1 MENEL
6 ISFSL
11 NNSSINYLKNKQLYD
26 VTLKSKNFEEIFKI
40 LSNLES
46 LYDNINNSKEKLKE
60 ILTKLKKDFN
70 ICGILVDLIQVMIHN
85 DSKEFETEL
94 KVKNYNNIIGNIVF
108 SIFLKKINKEYA
120 EYLNK
125 LPKNIM
131 MFFLNVKAILSKKD
145 EKYELKFVLKKNS
158 KIIYDLDS
166 LKDVETP
173 LNFNSK
179 ISKLYYENLIKEK
192 EKQKEEL
199 NRQNL
204 SQLINK
210 TEQDNFIYTN
220 TSKDNIGNI
229 NIIDK
234 ISDEKI
240 KKLIYE
246 NIEKDIEKLLTKK
259 IKKISYS
266 LKSIPDFLQETNYP
280 LRLVD
285 AMGVIFKVKKEPK
298 VTTIEIA
305 SLLNSNKMKIIHY
318 PNSWKFQPY
327 ERQIL
332 LLKNVPIKINQN
344 FEIIIE
350 NPLQN
355 SVEVI
360 GLLEK
365 HLYILL
371 KSFRIPLSINFSS
384 LIDLLNPI
392 IYRSIKKYL
401 IIIKD
406 ITKITSRYDKEYPS
420 NVIDKFPYLRFF
432 AKCLIDDGS
441 YEAEMNLYD
450 LMAQKILRFNYSQLE
465 KIQENSQTVNN
476 YIIYQKPYGDENII
490 KKNFMDDI
498 FPKQFICYCVPYS
511 KIANKHFKEN
521 KYEKYLGN
529 LGQKNHEI
537 QNKFMNTAFIN
548 GDLFYEKDYYTNK
561 NLLTP
566 KPLLKCIYLEEI
578 K

>member
-220 TSKDNIGNI
+220 T
-229 NIIDK
+229 
-234 ISDEKI
+234 
-240 KKLIYE
+240 
-246 NIEKDIEKLLTKK
+246 
-259 IKKISYS
+259 
-266 LKSIPDFLQETNYP
+266 
-280 LRLVD
+280 
-285 AMGVIFKVKKEPK
+285 
-298 VTTIEIA
+298 
-305 SLLNSNKMKIIHY
+305 
-318 PNSWKFQPY
+318 
-327 ERQIL
+327 
-332 LLKNVPIKINQN
+332 
-344 FEIIIE
+344 
-350 NPLQN
+350 
-355 SVEVI
+355 
-360 GLLEK
+360 
-365 HLYILL
+365 
-371 KSFRIPLSINFSS
+371 
-384 LIDLLNPI
+384 
-392 IYRSIKKYL
+392 
-401 IIIKD
+401 
-406 ITKITSRYDKEYPS
+406 
-420 NVIDKFPYLRFF
+420 
-432 AKCLIDDGS
+432 
-441 YEAEMNLYD
+441 
-450 LMAQKILRFNYSQLE
+450 
-465 KIQENSQTVNN
+465 
-476 YIIYQKPYGDENII
+476 
-490 KKNFMDDI
+490 
-498 FPKQFICYCVPYS
+498 
-511 KIANKHFKEN
+511 
-521 KYEKYLGN
+521 
-529 LGQKNHEI
+529 
-537 QNKFMNTAFIN
+537 
-548 GDLFYEKDYYTNK
+548 
-561 NLLTP
+561 
-566 KPLLKCIYLEEI
+566 
-578 K
+578 

>member
-210 TEQDNFIYTN
+210 TEQDNFI
-220 TSKDNIGNI
+220 
-229 NIIDK
+229 
-234 ISDEKI
+234 
-240 KKLIYE
+240 
-246 NIEKDIEKLLTKK
+246 
-259 IKKISYS
+259 
-266 LKSIPDFLQETNYP
+266 
-280 LRLVD
+280 
-285 AMGVIFKVKKEPK
+285 
-298 VTTIEIA
+298 
-305 SLLNSNKMKIIHY
+305 
-318 PNSWKFQPY
+318 
-327 ERQIL
+327 
-332 LLKNVPIKINQN
+332 
-344 FEIIIE
+344 
-350 NPLQN
+350 
-355 SVEVI
+355 
-360 GLLEK
+360 
-365 HLYILL
+365 
-371 KSFRIPLSINFSS
+371 
-384 LIDLLNPI
+384 
-392 IYRSIKKYL
+392 
-401 IIIKD
+401 
-406 ITKITSRYDKEYPS
+406 
-420 NVIDKFPYLRFF
+420 
-432 AKCLIDDGS
+432 
-441 YEAEMNLYD
+441 
-450 LMAQKILRFNYSQLE
+450 
-465 KIQENSQTVNN
+465 
-476 YIIYQKPYGDENII
+476 
-490 KKNFMDDI
+490 
-498 FPKQFICYCVPYS
+498 
-511 KIANKHFKEN
+511 
-521 KYEKYLGN
+521 
-529 LGQKNHEI
+529 
-537 QNKFMNTAFIN
+537 
-548 GDLFYEKDYYTNK
+548 
-561 NLLTP
+561 
-566 KPLLKCIYLEEI
+566 
-578 K
+578 

>member
-94 KVKNYNNIIGNIVF
+94 KVKNYNNIIGNIIF

-229 NIIDK
+229 NIIDN

-246 NIEKDIEKLLTKK
+246 NIDKDIEKLLTKK
-259 IKKISYS
+259 NKKI
-266 LKSIPDFLQETNYP
+266 N
-280 LRLVD
+280 
-285 AMGVIFKVKKEPK
+285 M
-298 VTTIEIA
+298 
-305 SLLNSNKMKIIHY
+305 
-318 PNSWKFQPY
+318 
-327 ERQIL
+327 
-332 LLKNVPIKINQN
+332 
-344 FEIIIE
+344 
-350 NPLQN
+350 
-355 SVEVI
+355 
-360 GLLEK
+360 
-365 HLYILL
+365 
-371 KSFRIPLSINFSS
+371 
-384 LIDLLNPI
+384 
-392 IYRSIKKYL
+392 
-401 IIIKD
+401 
-406 ITKITSRYDKEYPS
+406 
-420 NVIDKFPYLRFF
+420 
-432 AKCLIDDGS
+432 
-441 YEAEMNLYD
+441 
-450 LMAQKILRFNYSQLE
+450 
-465 KIQENSQTVNN
+465 
-476 YIIYQKPYGDENII
+476 
-490 KKNFMDDI
+490 
-498 FPKQFICYCVPYS
+498 
-511 KIANKHFKEN
+511 
-521 KYEKYLGN
+521 
-529 LGQKNHEI
+529 
-537 QNKFMNTAFIN
+537 
-548 GDLFYEKDYYTNK
+548 
-561 NLLTP
+561 
-566 KPLLKCIYLEEI
+566 
-578 K
+578 

>member
-46 LYDNINNSKEKLKE
+46 LYDNLDNSKEKLKE
-60 ILTKLKKDFN
+60 ILIKLKKDFN

-94 KVKNYNNIIGNIVF
+94 KVKNYNNIIGNIIF

-131 MFFLNVKAILSKKD
+131 MFFLNVKAILSKKE

-158 KIIYDLDS
+158 KIIYDIDS

-179 ISKLYYENLIKEK
+179 ISKLYYDNLIKEK

-204 SQLINK
+204 SQSMNK
-210 TEQDNFIYTN
+210 IEQDTFIYTN

-229 NIIDK
+229 NIIDN

-246 NIEKDIEKLLTKK
+246 NIDKDIEKLLTKK

-280 LRLVD
+280 LRLID
-285 AMGVIFKVKKEPK
+285 AMGVIFKVKKEQK

-305 SLLNSNKMKIIHY
+305 SLLNSNKIKIIHY
-318 PNSWKFQPY
+318 PNSWKFQPI

-332 LLKNVPIKINQN
+332 ILKNVPIKINQN

-360 GLLEK
+360 GLLDK
-365 HLYILL
+365 QLYILL
-371 KSFRIPLSINFSS
+371 KSFRVPLSINFSS
-384 LIDLLNPI
+384 IIDLLNPI
-392 IYRSIKKYL
+392 IYRTIKKYL

-432 AKCLIDDGS
+432 VKCLIDDGS

-450 LMAQKILRFNYSQLE
+450 LMAQKILKFNYSQLE
-465 KIQENSQTVNN
+465 KIQENSKTVNN
-476 YIIYQKPYGDENII
+476 YIIYQKPYGDENIM
-490 KKNFMDDI
+490 KKNFMEDI
-498 FPKQFICYCVPYS
+498 FPKQYICYCVPYS

>member
-26 VTLKSKNFEEIFKI
+26 VTLKSKNLEEIFKI

-199 NRQNL
+199 NRQNIY
-204 SQLINK
+204 QLINK

-220 TSKDNIGNI
+220 T
-229 NIIDK
+229 
-234 ISDEKI
+234 
-240 KKLIYE
+240 
-246 NIEKDIEKLLTKK
+246 
-259 IKKISYS
+259 
-266 LKSIPDFLQETNYP
+266 
-280 LRLVD
+280 
-285 AMGVIFKVKKEPK
+285 
-298 VTTIEIA
+298 
-305 SLLNSNKMKIIHY
+305 
-318 PNSWKFQPY
+318 
-327 ERQIL
+327 
-332 LLKNVPIKINQN
+332 
-344 FEIIIE
+344 
-350 NPLQN
+350 
-355 SVEVI
+355 
-360 GLLEK
+360 
-365 HLYILL
+365 
-371 KSFRIPLSINFSS
+371 
-384 LIDLLNPI
+384 
-392 IYRSIKKYL
+392 
-401 IIIKD
+401 
-406 ITKITSRYDKEYPS
+406 
-420 NVIDKFPYLRFF
+420 
-432 AKCLIDDGS
+432 
-441 YEAEMNLYD
+441 
-450 LMAQKILRFNYSQLE
+450 
-465 KIQENSQTVNN
+465 
-476 YIIYQKPYGDENII
+476 
-490 KKNFMDDI
+490 
-498 FPKQFICYCVPYS
+498 
-511 KIANKHFKEN
+511 
-521 KYEKYLGN
+521 
-529 LGQKNHEI
+529 
-537 QNKFMNTAFIN
+537 
-548 GDLFYEKDYYTNK
+548 
-561 NLLTP
+561 
-566 KPLLKCIYLEEI
+566 
-578 K
+578 

>member
-1 MENEL
+1 
-6 ISFSL
+6 
-11 NNSSINYLKNKQLYD
+11 
-26 VTLKSKNFEEIFKI
+26 
-40 LSNLES
+40 
-46 LYDNINNSKEKLKE
+46 
-60 ILTKLKKDFN
+60 
-70 ICGILVDLIQVMIHN
+70 
-85 DSKEFETEL
+85 
-94 KVKNYNNIIGNIVF
+94 
-108 SIFLKKINKEYA
+108 
-120 EYLNK
+120 
-125 LPKNIM
+125 
-131 MFFLNVKAILSKKD
+131 
-145 EKYELKFVLKKNS
+145 
-158 KIIYDLDS
+158 
-166 LKDVETP
+166 
-173 LNFNSK
+173 
-179 ISKLYYENLIKEK
+179 
-192 EKQKEEL
+192 
-199 NRQNL
+199 
-204 SQLINK
+204 
-210 TEQDNFIYTN
+210 
-220 TSKDNIGNI
+220 
-229 NIIDK
+229 
-234 ISDEKI
+234 
-240 KKLIYE
+240 
-246 NIEKDIEKLLTKK
+246 
-259 IKKISYS
+259 
-266 LKSIPDFLQETNYP
+266 
-280 LRLVD
+280 
-285 AMGVIFKVKKEPK
+285 MGVIFKVKKEPK

>member
-1 MENEL
+1 
-6 ISFSL
+6 
-11 NNSSINYLKNKQLYD
+11 
-26 VTLKSKNFEEIFKI
+26 
-40 LSNLES
+40 
-46 LYDNINNSKEKLKE
+46 
-60 ILTKLKKDFN
+60 
-70 ICGILVDLIQVMIHN
+70 MIHN

-246 NIEKDIEKLLTKK
+246 NIEKDIEK
-259 IKKISYS
+259 
-266 LKSIPDFLQETNYP
+266 
-280 LRLVD
+280 
-285 AMGVIFKVKKEPK
+285 
-298 VTTIEIA
+298 
-305 SLLNSNKMKIIHY
+305 
-318 PNSWKFQPY
+318 
-327 ERQIL
+327 
-332 LLKNVPIKINQN
+332 
-344 FEIIIE
+344 
-350 NPLQN
+350 
-355 SVEVI
+355 
-360 GLLEK
+360 
-365 HLYILL
+365 
-371 KSFRIPLSINFSS
+371 
-384 LIDLLNPI
+384 
-392 IYRSIKKYL
+392 
-401 IIIKD
+401 
-406 ITKITSRYDKEYPS
+406 
-420 NVIDKFPYLRFF
+420 
-432 AKCLIDDGS
+432 
-441 YEAEMNLYD
+441 
-450 LMAQKILRFNYSQLE
+450 
-465 KIQENSQTVNN
+465 
-476 YIIYQKPYGDENII
+476 
-490 KKNFMDDI
+490 
-498 FPKQFICYCVPYS
+498 
-511 KIANKHFKEN
+511 
-521 KYEKYLGN
+521 
-529 LGQKNHEI
+529 
-537 QNKFMNTAFIN
+537 
-548 GDLFYEKDYYTNK
+548 
-561 NLLTP
+561 
-566 KPLLKCIYLEEI
+566 
-578 K
+578 